1 LFVLKWDNVIF
12 APLFMSKK
20 EKKTVQVS
28 SEVGTLRRLL
38 VHSPDSGLGKVVPS
52 KAQDWLFED
61 IVHLDT
67 IRGKEYDYYTKVLLY
82 FLDPDLIRGRLHT
95 IDSPEYKR
103 NFYKPGKPEF
113 FRSDKVVELEW
124 LLAEILEDQEI
135 RLKLV
140 ASVCAIEQCS
150 YAMQTKLLE
159 LSPLQLSKVMI
170 SGTLDEDE
178 LLFPPIPNF
187 IFTRDIGIVIN
198 DYILLNK
205 PAKKARSREA
215 LLAKYIF
222 FNHPL
227 FENYRDNIL
236 EIPDTYHHFLL
247 PRDGDDKK
255 VTLEG
260 GDVMV
265 VTSDHIL
272 VGVSERTTM
281 EAAHQVVNMLFEKNI
296 VKKITVIRIP
306 KKRDYMH
313 IDTIFTQVKRNVWVL
328 LGAFS
333 RKVMKHEGADSVE
346 RILEGSKKEDK
357 IRIIQFKR
365 KDPDNPKYFDNLED
379 LLTDISE
386 NDLECTE
393 KVKFIYS
400 GNNQFPFDT
409 REQWTDSCN
418 LLALKEGVV
427 LGYDRNDKTVEAFR
441 NAGFT
446 IVPVNELLEH
456 FEREE
461 VRPDEIKD
469 TLITM
474 PSAELSRARGGFHC
488 MSMPLLRDD
497 LD

>member
-1 LFVLKWDNVIF
+1 
-12 APLFMSKK
+12 M
-20 EKKTVQVS
+20 KKTVQVS
-28 SEVGTLRRLL
+28 SEIGTLRRLL

-82 FLDPDLIRGRLHT
+82 FLDPALIRGRLHT
-95 IDSPEYKR
+95 IDAPEYKR
-103 NFYKPGKPEF
+103 NFYKPNKPEF

-247 PRDGDDKK
+247 PRDGDEKK

-265 VTSDHIL
+265 VHKDHLLI
-272 VGVSERTTM
+272 GISERTTM
-281 EAAHQVVNMLFEKNI
+281 EAARQVVNMLFAKNI
-296 VKKITVIRIP
+296 VKKITVIKIP
-306 KKRDYMH
+306 RRRDYMH
-313 IDTIFTQVKRNVWVL
+313 ID
-328 LGAFS
+328 
-333 RKVMKHEGADSVE
+333 
-346 RILEGSKKEDK
+346 
-357 IRIIQFKR
+357 
-365 KDPDNPKYFDNLED
+365 
-379 LLTDISE
+379 
-386 NDLECTE
+386 
-393 KVKFIYS
+393 
-400 GNNQFPFDT
+400 
-409 REQWTDSCN
+409 
-418 LLALKEGVV
+418 
-427 LGYDRNDKTVEAFR
+427 
-441 NAGFT
+441 
-446 IVPVNELLEH
+446 
-456 FEREE
+456 
-461 VRPDEIKD
+461 
-469 TLITM
+469 
-474 PSAELSRARGGFHC
+474 
-488 MSMPLLRDD
+488 
-497 LD
+497 